1 MFPDEHGIKL
11 NVEEKKNK
19 SRSSMVNSESG
30 GMGRGGMRG
39 GSNRGSFNRNQNDGP
54 RNTFRRQN

>member
-1 MFPDEHGIKL
+1 
-11 NVEEKKNK
+11 
-19 SRSSMVNSESG
+19 MVNSESG

-39 GSNRGSFNRNQNDGP
+39 GSNRGGFNRNQNDGP